1 MAFLGTYEH
10 SLDAKNRLT
19 VPARFRAE
27 LADGVVLAKG
37 IEPCVA
43 IWTPEGFRE
52 FTQDALGDAHRL
64 DRRAQRLRRFF
75 NASAFEAR
83 LDGAHRVMLPPPLI
97 EYARLAKEVVVI
109 GNEQSLEV
117 WDRGTWARYEDGSAP
132 DSDIDSLLGQQA

>member
-10 SLDAKNRLT
+10 SLDAKKRLT

-27 LADGVVLAKG
+27 LSNGMVLAKG
-37 IEPCVA
+37 VEPCIA

-52 FTQDALGDAHRL
+52 FTQEALGDTHRL

-75 NASAFEAR
+75 NASAFEAK
-83 LDGAHRVMLPPPLI
+83 LDAAHRVMLPPPLVQ
-97 EYARLAKEVVVI
+97 YAGLRKDVVVI

-117 WDRGTWARYEDGSAP
+117 WDRGAWARYEADSAP
-132 DSDIDSLLGQQA
+132 DSDIDSLLGQHA

>member
-19 VPARFRAE
+19 VPSRFRAE
-27 LADGVVLAKG
+27 LSEGIVLAKG
-37 IEPCVA
+37 VEPCVA

-52 FTQDALGDAHRL
+52 FTQEALGDAHRL

-75 NASAFEAR
+75 NASAFVAR
-83 LDGAHRVMLPPPLI
+83 LDAAYRVMLPPPLI
-97 EYARLAKEVVVI
+97 EYAGLEKEVVVI

-117 WDRGTWARYEDGSAP
+117 WDRGAWTRYEADTTP
-132 DSDIDSLLGQQA
+132 DSDIDSLLGQHA